1 MERHCALCKGKGL
14 CGLARCPI
22 KSRFSTLVQV
32 RPSTEYMGS
41 SPSVFI
47 GSHGYPSVQGGP
59 LLVNDSDLP
68 TEWLSK
74 GLLIEDIVRIRAGTI
89 RGMSVLNRFP
99 GALQEIALSSVP
111 LDVEARF
118 ERPVAPDLTFD
129 GTIAPVGL
137 SGRMKALSV
146 IDNAKVAPPVDRVTS
161 DTDLGANEACEIL
174 GRSGIDVYQ
183 ISRLLSAGLLGRK
196 RKVVPTRWAITAV
209 DDAVSSSMKREIT
222 RFPALDEIRLFEG
235 YLFGNRIVCML
246 LPGDWKFEMLEIWGA
261 KSLWAG
267 DKDYIVRDG
276 ENMIK
281 KGYSPISGAYYSAR
295 LGITEYLKQ
304 IGRSARVIVVRH
316 VSGDYWAPLGTWV
329 VRETTRKAMAGPYI
343 RCPDLSTATEIASQ
357 KLGFSYWIQ
366 ESRLIPE
373 QKCQRT
379 LQEFF

>member
-1 MERHCALCKGKGL
+1 MERHCAICKGKGM
-14 CGLARCPI
+14 CGLTRCPI
-22 KSRFSTLVQV
+22 KSRFSTLAQV
-32 RPSTEYMGS
+32 RPSTEYMGY

-68 TEWLSK
+68 TDWLAK

-99 GALQEIALSSVP
+99 GTLQEIAISSIP

-118 ERPVAPDLTFD
+118 ERPVVPDLTFD
-129 GTIAPVGL
+129 GTVAPVGL
-137 SGRMKALSV
+137 SGSMKALSV

-161 DTDLGANEACEIL
+161 DTDLGANEACDIL
-174 GRSGIDVYQ
+174 SRSGIDVYQ
-183 ISRLLSAGLLGRK
+183 ISRLMSAGLLGRK

-209 DDAVSSSMKREIT
+209 DDAVSSGLKHEIA
-222 RFPALDEIRLFEG
+222 RYPVLDEIRLFEG

-267 DKDYIVRDG
+267 DKDSIVHDD
-276 ENMIK
+276 EKLTK

-295 LGITEYLKQ
+295 LGVAEYLKR

-329 VRETTRKAMAGPYI
+329 VREATRKAMAGPYLS
-343 RCPDLSTATEIASQ
+343 CPDLIAATTMASQ